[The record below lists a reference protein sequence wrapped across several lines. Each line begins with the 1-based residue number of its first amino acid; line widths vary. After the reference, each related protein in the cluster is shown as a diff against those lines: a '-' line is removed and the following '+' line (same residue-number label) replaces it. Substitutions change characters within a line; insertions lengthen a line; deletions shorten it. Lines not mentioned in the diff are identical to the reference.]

1 MIMEGPM
8 QQLLDAGE
16 IVSTHGV
23 RGELKLLPWTD
34 SPEFLLDFPRLS
46 IDGRWYDV
54 ERSRVQKTCLLVKLR
69 GVDSAEDVARLVKK
83 IAKIDRDD
91 VPLPEGAHYIA
102 DLIGLRALS
111 DGEPI
116 GRITDV
122 LSMPGNDV
130 YVIRGKHS
138 YLIPV
143 VREYVDEPD
152 FDAGTVT
159 VRLIEGMQTDAN

>member
-1 MIMEGPM
+1 M

-23 RGELKLLPWTD
+23 RGELKLLPWAD
-34 SPEFLLDFPRLS
+34 SPDFLLDFDRLC
-46 IDGRWYDV
+46 IENTWYAV
-54 ERSRVQKTCLLVKLR
+54 ERSRVQKTCVLVKLR
-69 GVDSAEDVARLVKK
+69 GVDSVEDAARLVGKK
-83 IAKIDRDD
+83 VQIHRDD
-91 VPLPEGAHYIA
+91 APLPDGAHFIA
-102 DLIGLRALS
+102 DLVGLRVLS
-111 DGEPI
+111 DGESI
-116 GRITDV
+116 GRITEV

-130 YVIRGKHS
+130 YVVRGKHS

>member
-1 MIMEGPM
+1 M
-8 QQLLDAGE
+8 QQMLDAGE
-16 IVSTHGV
+16 LVGAHGV
-23 RGELKLLPWTD
+23 RGELKLLPWAD
-34 SPEFLLDFPRLS
+34 SPEFLLDFSRLC

-54 ERSRVQKTCLLVKLR
+54 ERSRVQKTCVLVKLR
-69 GVDSAEDVARLVKK
+69 GVDTVEDAARLVKK

-91 VPLPEGAHYIA
+91 APLPEGSHYIT
-102 DLIGLRALS
+102 DLVGLRVLS
-111 DGEPI
+111 DGAPI
-116 GRITDV
+116 GRITEV

-130 YVIRGKHS
+130 YVVRGKHS

-152 FDAGTVT
+152 FAAGTVN